1 MRCRW
6 IIAGFCFSLCLA
18 VSAAALSAQ
27 NSNSQDSS
35 QSSSQPD
42 KDQKDKDQKSTQG
55 QKSQQDPKNTRD
67 QKNKPS
73 QSSATP
79 QPAKSDAPAGS
90 ASPSQPAS
98 KDAQT
103 PADDRRHSTAE
114 DNPFPEAISKK
125 AADAT
130 APDAPAATPDP
141 PGDSSSLTGL
151 DKADVEGTNEKEKEG
166 RRQLKLTGPVAGQ
179 QPYDPKL
186 AENDD
191 RIGDYYMKAGNWAGA
206 YARFKEACAANPE
219 DARAVFGLAEAAR
232 KLDRAKEAAENYQV
246 YLDAFPDGPKA
257 KAARKALSE
266 LKVPATQP

>member
-1 MRCRW
+1 MRCGW
-6 IIAGFCFSLCLA
+6 IIAGFCFSLYLGG
-18 VSAAALSAQ
+18 SAAALCAQ
-27 NSNSQDSS
+27 NSNSQDNS
-35 QSSSQPD
+35 QSSSQTD
-42 KDQKDKDQKSTQG
+42 KDQKDKDQKS
-55 QKSQQDPKNTRD
+55 QQDQK
-67 QKNKPS
+67 KNKQS
-73 QSSATP
+73 QSSAA
-79 QPAKSDAPAGS
+79 PAKSDAPASGTS
-90 ASPSQPAS
+90 APQPAS

-103 PADDRRHSTAE
+103 PSDNRRHSTAE

-151 DKADVEGTNEKEKEG
+151 DKVDVNGTNEKEKEG

-206 YARFKEACAANPE
+206 YARFKEASAANPE
-219 DARAVFGLAEAAR
+219 DARAVFGIAEAAR

-266 LKVPATQP
+266 LKVPATKP